1 LKILFVASEVVPF
14 AKTGGLADVA
24 AALPAALKNKGEDVR
39 IITPL
44 YKKIDRAKIG
54 LKDTGKRISVS
65 FKGRTITGG
74 LLETVSGDVPV
85 YFLEQE
91 ELYGRDELY
100 GTAQG
105 DYPDNAARFGFLC
118 RGVFEACKALD
129 FKPDV
134 FHCHDWQT
142 GLIPVYLK
150 TIYRN
155 DFPDSLAVH
164 TIHNIAYQGAFPP
177 DTAGFLGV
185 PADIV
190 MHFGAVN
197 FLKAAISS
205 ADIVTS
211 VSERYI
217 QEIQTPEFG
226 AGLDGV
232 LKSRSKDLVGIVNGL
247 DYNIW
252 SPSTDNY
259 LPVRYDS
266 DSLDNKAKC
275 KQSLLEEK
283 GLNTSE
289 NRLLAGFVGRLAEQK
304 GIDIIVNALDRVLN
318 IGCNFILLGK
328 GDARYQD
335 MLAAV
340 SGRQPGRISVNLA
353 FDDPLA
359 HRIYAASDVFLMP
372 SRFEPCGLGQMISM
386 AYGTAPIVN
395 PVGGFV
401 DTVQNYDSNTKQ
413 GTGFAMT
420 NATPDGLVDAIARA
434 HMLWLNKDDWCKFQR
449 VLMNQNFSWESS
461 SQKYLEIYRRKS
473 LS

>member
-1 LKILFVASEVVPF
+1 LKILFIASEVVPF

-24 AALPAALKNKGEDVR
+24 AALPAALKDKGEDVR
-39 IITPL
+39 IIMPL
-44 YKKIDRAKIG
+44 YKKIDRAKRE
-54 LKDTGKRISVS
+54 LKDTGKQITVS
-65 FKGRTITGG
+65 FKDRTITGG
-74 LLETVSGDVPV
+74 LLEAVNSSVPV

-118 RGVFEACKALD
+118 KGVFEACKTLN
-129 FKPDV
+129 FRPDV
-134 FHCHDWQT
+134 LHCHDWQT

-150 TIYRN
+150 TTYRN
-155 DFPDSLAVH
+155 DFPDTLTVH

-185 PADIV
+185 PADMV
-190 MHFGAVN
+190 THSGSVN

-217 QEIQTPEFG
+217 QEIQTFEFG

-232 LKSRSKDLVGIVNGL
+232 LKSRSQDLVGIVNGL
-247 DYNIW
+247 DYGIW
-252 SPSTDNY
+252 NPSTDGY
-259 LPVRYDS
+259 LPVKYDS

-275 KQSLLEEK
+275 KQALLEEK
-283 GLNTSE
+283 GLDTSE
-289 NRLLAGFVGRLAEQK
+289 NRLLVGLVGRLAEQK
-304 GIDIIVNALDRVLN
+304 GIDIIVNALDRILN
-318 IGCNFILLGK
+318 TGCNFILLGK

-335 MLAAV
+335 MLKAV
-340 SGRQPGRISVNLA
+340 SGRQPDRISVNLT

-386 AYGTAPIVN
+386 AYGTAPVVN
-395 PVGGFV
+395 PVGGLA
-401 DTVQNYDSNTKQ
+401 DTVQNYDSNTRQ

-420 NATPDGLVDAIARA
+420 EATPDGLVDAIARA
-434 HMLWLNKDDWCKFQR
+434 HMLWLNKPAWRKFQL
-449 VLMNQNFSWESS
+449 VLMNQNFSWDSS
-461 SQKYLEIYRRKS
+461 GQKYLEIYRRHK
-473 LS
+473 